1 MKFSKKDVIRAGKNL
16 IDDNLV
22 NDQEKFNSTMDVLT
36 YWRDSHLVPLEK
48 SNQLLNRYVHN
59 IDKNAFIAKRIKRLD
74 SIKRKLKRFDK
85 MELKNM
91 QDIGGIRLVLSS
103 QKQLDTMLKILT
115 NEMCFYKN
123 NNELIKLDNYI
134 KHPKFDGYRS
144 IHIVGVFQNNDKD
157 DRKIEFQLRTRL
169 QHSWATTLEI
179 IENYKLAAIRGNI
192 TEIKT
197 IAKLTGI
204 ISESNTAKGVDVS
217 ESDIITQDNLNENA
231 DVISKLAAKLDTVI
245 LASGPI
251 DILSDGETT
260 IAIDNGDEMMPYITG
275 SGCML
280 SSIVGSCIGATNPL
294 EGTMLAALLMT
305 IAGEKARSKV
315 DSENAGTG
323 SFRAYLIDYL
333 YKLDGQTLINK
344 SNIEIL

>member
-1 MKFSKKDVIRAGKNL
+1 MTNKEKLLQKIPELLNEVKSKNPLTHCITNFVT
-16 IDDNLV
+16 V
-22 NDQEKFNSTMDVLT
+22 NDCANAVLAIGASPIMSE
-36 YWRDSHLVPLEK
+36 DIEEVAEVVSIADALVINIGKLSHEQVEAMKISSAQANKINTP
-48 SNQLLNRYVHN
+48 V
-59 IDKNAFIAKRIKRLD
+59 ILD
-74 SIKRKLKRFDK
+74 
-85 MELKNM
+85 
-91 QDIGGIRLVLSS
+91 
-103 QKQLDTMLKILT
+103 
-115 NEMCFYKN
+115 
-123 NNELIKLDNYI
+123 
-134 KHPKFDGYRS
+134 P
-144 IHIVGVFQNNDKD
+144 VGVG
-157 DRKIEFQLRTRL
+157 ISQLRNKV
-169 QHSWATTLEI
+169 TLEI

-315 DSENAGTG
+315 DSENAGTE

>member
-1 MKFSKKDVIRAGKNL
+1 MTNKEELLQKIPELLNEVKSKNPLTHCITNFVT
-16 IDDNLV
+16 V
-22 NDQEKFNSTMDVLT
+22 NDCANAVLAIGASPIMSE
-36 YWRDSHLVPLEK
+36 DIEEVAEVVSIADALVINIGKLSHEQVEAMKISSAQANKINTP
-48 SNQLLNRYVHN
+48 V
-59 IDKNAFIAKRIKRLD
+59 ILD
-74 SIKRKLKRFDK
+74 
-85 MELKNM
+85 
-91 QDIGGIRLVLSS
+91 
-103 QKQLDTMLKILT
+103 
-115 NEMCFYKN
+115 
-123 NNELIKLDNYI
+123 
-134 KHPKFDGYRS
+134 P
-144 IHIVGVFQNNDKD
+144 VGVG
-157 DRKIEFQLRTRL
+157 ISQLRNKV
-169 QHSWATTLEI
+169 TLEI

-315 DSENAGTG
+315 DSENVGTG

>member
-1 MKFSKKDVIRAGKNL
+1 MTNKEKLLQKIPELLNEVKSKNPLTHCITNFVT
-16 IDDNLV
+16 V
-22 NDQEKFNSTMDVLT
+22 NDCANAVLAIGASPIMSE
-36 YWRDSHLVPLEK
+36 DIEEVAEVVSIADALVINIGKLSHEQVEAMKISSAQANKINTP
-48 SNQLLNRYVHN
+48 V
-59 IDKNAFIAKRIKRLD
+59 ILD
-74 SIKRKLKRFDK
+74 
-85 MELKNM
+85 
-91 QDIGGIRLVLSS
+91 
-103 QKQLDTMLKILT
+103 
-115 NEMCFYKN
+115 
-123 NNELIKLDNYI
+123 
-134 KHPKFDGYRS
+134 P
-144 IHIVGVFQNNDKD
+144 VGVG
-157 DRKIEFQLRTRL
+157 ISQLRNKV
-169 QHSWATTLEI
+169 TLEI
-179 IENYKLAAIRGNI
+179 IENYKLSAIRGNI

-315 DSENAGTG
+315 DSENTGTG

>member
-1 MKFSKKDVIRAGKNL
+1 MTNKEKLLQKIPELLNEVKSKNPLTHCITNFVT
-16 IDDNLV
+16 V
-22 NDQEKFNSTMDVLT
+22 NDCANAVLAIGASPIMSE
-36 YWRDSHLVPLEK
+36 DIEEVAEVVSIADALVINIGKLSHEQVEAMKISSAQANKINTP
-48 SNQLLNRYVHN
+48 V
-59 IDKNAFIAKRIKRLD
+59 ILD
-74 SIKRKLKRFDK
+74 
-85 MELKNM
+85 
-91 QDIGGIRLVLSS
+91 
-103 QKQLDTMLKILT
+103 
-115 NEMCFYKN
+115 
-123 NNELIKLDNYI
+123 
-134 KHPKFDGYRS
+134 P
-144 IHIVGVFQNNDKD
+144 VGVG
-157 DRKIEFQLRTRL
+157 ISQLRT
-169 QHSWATTLEI
+169 EI
-179 IENYKLAAIRGNI
+179 
-192 TEIKT
+192 TT
-197 IAKLTGI
+197 IAKLTGR

>member
-1 MKFSKKDVIRAGKNL
+1 MTNKEKLLQKIPELLNEVKSKNPLTHCITNFVT
-16 IDDNLV
+16 V
-22 NDQEKFNSTMDVLT
+22 NDCANAVLAIGASPIMSE
-36 YWRDSHLVPLEK
+36 DIEEVAEVVSIADALVINIGKLSHEQVEAMKISSAQANKINTP
-48 SNQLLNRYVHN
+48 V
-59 IDKNAFIAKRIKRLD
+59 ILD
-74 SIKRKLKRFDK
+74 
-85 MELKNM
+85 
-91 QDIGGIRLVLSS
+91 
-103 QKQLDTMLKILT
+103 
-115 NEMCFYKN
+115 
-123 NNELIKLDNYI
+123 
-134 KHPKFDGYRS
+134 P
-144 IHIVGVFQNNDKD
+144 VGVG
-157 DRKIEFQLRTRL
+157 ISQLRNKV
-169 QHSWATTLEI
+169 TLEI

-294 EGTMLAALLMT
+294 EGTLLAALLMA
-305 IAGEKARSKV
+305 ISGEKARSKV
-315 DSENAGTG
+315 DNENAGTG

>member
-1 MKFSKKDVIRAGKNL
+1 MTNKEKLLQKIPELLNEVKSKNPLTHCITNFVT
-16 IDDNLV
+16 V
-22 NDQEKFNSTMDVLT
+22 NDCANAVLAIGASPIMSE
-36 YWRDSHLVPLEK
+36 DIEEVAEVVSIADALVINIGKLSHEQVEAMKISSAQANKINTP
-48 SNQLLNRYVHN
+48 V
-59 IDKNAFIAKRIKRLD
+59 ILD
-74 SIKRKLKRFDK
+74 
-85 MELKNM
+85 
-91 QDIGGIRLVLSS
+91 
-103 QKQLDTMLKILT
+103 
-115 NEMCFYKN
+115 
-123 NNELIKLDNYI
+123 
-134 KHPKFDGYRS
+134 P
-144 IHIVGVFQNNDKD
+144 VGVG
-157 DRKIEFQLRTRL
+157 ISQLRNKV
-169 QHSWATTLEI
+169 TLEL

-294 EGTMLAALLMT
+294 EGTLLAALLMA
-305 IAGEKARSKV
+305 ISGEKARSKV
-315 DSENAGTG
+315 DNENAGTG

-333 YKLDGQTLINK
+333 YKLDSQTLINK

>member
-1 MKFSKKDVIRAGKNL
+1 MINKEKLLQKIPELLNEVKSKNPLTHCITNFVT
-16 IDDNLV
+16 V
-22 NDQEKFNSTMDVLT
+22 NDCANAVLAIGASPIMSE
-36 YWRDSHLVPLEK
+36 DIEEVAEVVSIADALVINIGKLSHEQVEAMKISSAQANKINTP
-48 SNQLLNRYVHN
+48 V
-59 IDKNAFIAKRIKRLD
+59 ILD
-74 SIKRKLKRFDK
+74 
-85 MELKNM
+85 
-91 QDIGGIRLVLSS
+91 
-103 QKQLDTMLKILT
+103 
-115 NEMCFYKN
+115 
-123 NNELIKLDNYI
+123 
-134 KHPKFDGYRS
+134 P
-144 IHIVGVFQNNDKD
+144 VGVG
-157 DRKIEFQLRTRL
+157 ISQLRNKV
-169 QHSWATTLEI
+169 TLEL

-294 EGTMLAALLMT
+294 EGTLLAALLMA
-305 IAGEKARSKV
+305 ISGEKARSKV
-315 DSENAGTG
+315 DNENAGTG